1 MASSSVDN
9 TTGIIALVN
18 VDKPCTDIL
27 QSVSFDGNKCRSF
40 ANGIE
45 LSNAWEK
52 EKLQV
57 AAIVSQGDILGPNG
71 ISLSETLYNKK
82 NIRVP
87 FFVIIDNEV
96 QQHVMEKG
104 IHSGITDIFKIPL
117 KAAELDTRINFLL
130 TRGKEMAIK
139 LVKQEEKHYKTPFI
153 KRVFDVFFAGLA
165 LLLLSPIILI
175 VILLLKLESK
185 GPIFYYSLRVG
196 TGYKVFKFYKF
207 RSMYVNADQRLK
219 DLKHLNQYAAAGA
232 GEVAVAADSSSA
244 VALCDDCIRKGTQC
258 QFPLY
263 ADNNKWCEKQYNL
276 SGQKKGG
283 SAFFKIK
290 DDPRITKVGKV
301 LRNTSIDELPQLVN
315 VLIGDMSIVGNR
327 PLPLYEAEKLTTDKY
342 ALRFMAPAGITGL
355 WQVEKRGSKGEM
367 SEEERLMLDNTYAK
381 NHSFMNDIRLI
392 LKTIPALFQKEN
404 V

>member
-1 MASSSVDN
+1 MSNSSSPN
-9 TTGIIALVN
+9 NGNGIIALVN
-18 VDKPCTDIL
+18 VDQACTSIL
-27 QSVSFDGNKCRSF
+27 ESINFGGNLCRSF
-40 ANGIE
+40 TNGIN
-45 LSNAWEK
+45 LFNAWEK
-52 EKLQV
+52 ERLPV
-57 AAIVSQGDILGPNG
+57 VAIVSQGDVLGPTG
-71 ISLSETLYNKK
+71 ISLAETLYNKK
-82 NIRVP
+82 NVRVP
-87 FFVIIDNEV
+87 FFVIIDNDV
-96 QQHVMEKG
+96 QQHVIEKA
-104 IHSGITDIFKIPL
+104 IRSGITDIFKVPL
-117 KAAELDTRINFLL
+117 RQEEVATRINFLL
-130 TRGKEMAIK
+130 TRGDELAIK
-139 LVKQEEKHYKTPFI
+139 LVKQEEKQYKTPFI
-153 KRVFDVFFAGLA
+153 KRVFDIFFAGLA
-165 LLLLSPIILI
+165 LLLLSPFILI
-175 VILLLKLESK
+175 VIILLKLESK

-219 DLKHLNQYAAAGA
+219 DLKHLNQYSSGA
-232 GEVAVAADSSSA
+232 PAEAAVASA
-244 VALCDDCIRKGTQC
+244 SGVTLCDDCIRQGTQC

-263 ADNNKWCEKQYNL
+263 ADNNKWCEKQYNQ
-276 SGQKKGG
+276 SGAKKGG

-290 DDPRITKVGKV
+290 DDPRITKVGKI

>member
-1 MASSSVDN
+1 
-9 TTGIIALVN
+9 
-18 VDKPCTDIL
+18 L
-27 QSVSFDGNKCRSF
+27 QGGDLGNNKCRSF

-45 LSNAWEK
+45 FSNAWERERLPVK
-52 EKLQV
+52 
-57 AAIVSQGDILGPNG
+57 AIISQGDILGPMG
-71 ISLSETLYNKK
+71 ISLSETLYSKTK
-82 NIRVP
+82 GQIP
-87 FFVIIDNEV
+87 FFVIIENVVAE
-96 QQHVMEKG
+96 HVMLKA
-104 IHSGITDIFKIPL
+104 IHSGITDIFIAPL
-117 KAAELDTRINFLL
+117 RVAEVTARINFLL
-130 TRGKEMAIK
+130 TYGDQMASK
-139 LVKQEEKHYKTPFI
+139 LVQQKEQQYKTPFI

-165 LLLLSPIILI
+165 LLLLSPLILI
-175 VILLLKLESK
+175 VVILLKLESK
-185 GPIFYYSLRVG
+185 GPVFYYSLRVG
-196 TGYKVFKFYKF
+196 TGYKVFKFFKF

-219 DLKHLNQYAAAGA
+219 SLAHLNQYGAAAADAPASTGAAAGF
-232 GEVAVAADSSSA
+232 V
-244 VALCDDCIRKGTQC
+244 LCDECISKGVTQC
-258 QFPLY
+258 RFPLY
-263 ADNNKWCEKQYNL
+263 ADNNKWCERQY
-276 SGQKKGG
+276 SASAKKGG

-355 WQVEKRGSKGEM
+355 WQVEKRGGKGEM

>member
-1 MASSSVDN
+1 MPPSSPGN
-9 TTGIIALVN
+9 TKGIIALVS
-18 VDKPCTDIL
+18 VDAPCTTVL
-27 QSVSFDGNKCRSF
+27 QGIDFGGIQCRSF

-45 LSNAWEK
+45 LANAMEK
-52 EKLQV
+52 EQLPVK
-57 AAIVSQGDILGPNG
+57 AIISQGDILGPTG
-71 ISLSETLYNKK
+71 ISLFETLYSKTGGK
-82 NIRVP
+82 VP
-87 FFVIIDNEV
+87 FFVIIETMV
-96 QQHVMEKG
+96 AEHVLLKA
-104 IHSGITDIFKIPL
+104 IHSGITDIFVTPL
-117 KAAELDTRINFLL
+117 KPAEVAARINFLL
-130 TRGKEMAIK
+130 VHGEEMAVK
-139 LVKQEEKHYKTPFI
+139 LVQQKEQQYKTPFI

-165 LLLLSPIILI
+165 LLLLSPLILI
-175 VILLLKLESK
+175 VIILLKLESK
-185 GPIFYYSLRVG
+185 GPVFYYSLRVG
-196 TGYKVFKFYKF
+196 TGYKVFKFFKF

-219 DLKHLNQYAAAGA
+219 SLAHLNQYGAASADAPAEAAAATGF
-232 GEVAVAADSSSA
+232 V
-244 VALCDDCIRKGTQC
+244 LCDECISKGVTQC
-258 QFPLY
+258 RFPLY
-263 ADNNKWCEKQYNL
+263 ADNNKWCERQYAA
-276 SGQKKGG
+276 SAKKSG

-355 WQVEKRGSKGEM
+355 WQVEKRGGKGEM

>member
-1 MASSSVDN
+1 MPASSSVH
-9 TTGIIALVN
+9 TQGVIALVN
-18 VDKPCTDIL
+18 IDSRCTETL
-27 QSVSFDGNKCRSF
+27 QSIDFGNNQCRSF

-52 EKLQV
+52 EQLPV
-57 AAIVSQGDILGPNG
+57 STIISQGDILGPTG
-71 ISLSETLYNKK
+71 ISLYETLYSKTNGK
-82 NIRVP
+82 VP
-87 FFVIIDNEV
+87 FFVIIETMI
-96 QQHVMEKG
+96 QPHIMQKA
-104 IHSGITDIFKIPL
+104 IRSGITDIFVAPL
-117 KAAELDTRINFLL
+117 KAAEVAARINFLL
-130 TRGKEMAIK
+130 THGEEMAVK
-139 LVKQEEKHYKTPFI
+139 LVQQKEQQYKTPFV

-165 LLLLSPIILI
+165 LILLSPLILI

-185 GPIFYYSLRVG
+185 GPVFYYSLRVG
-196 TGYKVFKFYKF
+196 TGYKVFKFFKF

-219 DLKHLNQYAAAGA
+219 SLAHLNQYASASADAGGEAQKAAGF
-232 GEVAVAADSSSA
+232 V
-244 VALCDDCIRKGTQC
+244 LCDDCIGKGITQC
-258 QFPLY
+258 RFPLY
-263 ADNNKWCEKQYNL
+263 ADNNKWCEKQYAT
-276 SGQKKGG
+276 SAKKGG

-301 LRNTSIDELPQLVN
+301 LRNTSIDELPQLIN

-355 WQVEKRGSKGEM
+355 WQVEKRGGKGEM